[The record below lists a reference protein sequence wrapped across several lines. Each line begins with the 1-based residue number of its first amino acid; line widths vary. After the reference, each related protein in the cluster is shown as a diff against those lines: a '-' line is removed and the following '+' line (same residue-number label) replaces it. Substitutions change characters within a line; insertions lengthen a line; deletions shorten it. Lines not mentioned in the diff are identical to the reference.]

1 MKSARGNLRP
11 GSNAALME
19 RGIATIV
26 GTLNSPSISRRVT
39 AATSP
44 PRLFGFTL
52 NPIPGDARMG
62 DHNGSPIRRHSHVGD
77 PEPGDGEENWSRE
90 KLIKM
95 DQKFRHAVER
105 ALRHEQNGN

>member
-1 MKSARGNLRP
+1 
-11 GSNAALME
+11 
-19 RGIATIV
+19 
-26 GTLNSPSISRRVT
+26 
-39 AATSP
+39 
-44 PRLFGFTL
+44 
-52 NPIPGDARMG
+52 MG
-62 DHNGSPIRRHSHVGD
+62 DHNGSPIRRHSHAGD